1 MLYWWSLL
9 NKLPIMNQFAKTK
22 TKIVATLGPN
32 SNSVAMIEKMLMEG
46 LSVARI
52 NMSHGDH
59 STHAESIKNA
69 RLASRRTKR
78 PLAILQ
84 DLSGPKIRIG
94 DFETED
100 VTLVNGNTLVLTTES
115 CVGTSE
121 RVHVNYPKLPK
132 EVEVGMY
139 IYLNDGKQKLLV
151 DSVTDSEI
159 TTTIIS
165 GGIIRGR
172 RGVNIPDANLS
183 ISSLT
188 AKDKKDLVFGLEQ
201 GVDFVTLSFVRDA
214 DDIRQ
219 LRKLT
224 EKKGKVN
231 IVAKIETKFAIDNLE
246 EIVEVSDVIMVARG
260 DLAIEMPLEKVPLL
274 QKHIIHTAN
283 KAGKP
288 VITATQMLDSMRI
301 ATTPT
306 RAEVTDIANAI
317 LDGTDAVMLS
327 DETAVGVHPDRVIHI
342 MSKVAYEV
350 ENDVFFARH
359 QADWDFAPNSV
370 YEAVG
375 RSVVKTAGAVSTKA
389 IVAFTESGYTGR
401 MVARY
406 RPQVP
411 IFVLTPRKETFSHA
425 LIVYGCEP
433 VLIKKVKNL
442 AEAQKTA
449 RKVVLDSGLVDK
461 SDLYVLTAGVPF
473 GSAGATN
480 MMIVEKV

>member
-1 MLYWWSLL
+1 
-9 NKLPIMNQFAKTK
+9 MNNFSNTK

-69 RLASRRTKR
+69 RLASKRTKR

-100 VTLVNGNTLVLTTES
+100 VTLVNGNTLILTTES

-121 RVHVNYPKLPK
+121 RVHVNYPKLPQ

-151 DSVTDSEI
+151 DSVSDTEI
-159 TTTIIS
+159 KTTVIS
-165 GGIIRGR
+165 GGVIRGR

-188 AKDKKDLVFGLEQ
+188 AKDKKDLVFGLKQE
-201 GVDFVTLSFVRDA
+201 VDFVTLSFVRDA
-214 DDIRQ
+214 DDIRL

-224 EKKGKVN
+224 AKVKSKVN

-288 VITATQMLDSMRI
+288 VITATQMLDSMRVS
-301 ATTPT
+301 TTPT
-306 RAEVTDIANAI
+306 RAEVSDVANAI

-327 DETAVGVHPDRVIHI
+327 DETAVGAHPDRVIHI
-342 MSKVAYEV
+342 ISKVAREV
-350 ENDVFFARH
+350 ENDPFFVRH
-359 QADWDFAPNSV
+359 QADWDFPPSTV

-375 RSVVKTAGAVSTKA
+375 RSVVKTSGAVSAKA
-389 IVAFTESGYTGR
+389 IVAFTESGHTCR

-406 RPQVP
+406 RPQAPV
-411 IFVLTPRKETFSHA
+411 FVLTPRKETFSHT

-433 VLIKKVKNL
+433 ILIKKVKNL
-442 AEAQKTA
+442 AEAQKVA
-449 RKVVLDSGLVDK
+449 KKVVVNSGFVNKD
-461 SDLYVLTAGVPF
+461 DLYILTAGVPF
-473 GSAGATN
+473 GSSGATN
-480 MMIVEKV
+480 MMLVEKV